1 MKRFDRYL
9 ARHVLVMSGIV
20 ALVLVSLFS
29 FISFVGEVDKTGEG
43 RFGLPQ
49 LALYTLLLMP
59 SALYTLLPVIALL
72 GTLAGLGILASQ
84 GELTALRAA
93 GVSSLRLAGS
103 ALVAGL
109 ILALLTLFFGNWL
122 APQGTEQAERLR
134 TAARLGVDSGE
145 IPRPVWLRA
154 GRDILHVRRVESP
167 EHLERVDLF
176 RLEDGGSLAS
186 WSRVGRMVFEDGRW
200 TLQEVASTRF
210 DPNTVIPERL
220 DTVDWDGELSPEV
233 LRLLVLEA
241 ESASIA
247 GLSRLVAYL
256 DENDLDKSQAERAL
270 WRKLMAPFT
279 VLAMTL
285 FAVPFVFGS
294 LRDSGM
300 GQRLFIGVLVGVGF
314 FVLNEVSGSLGQLYG
329 WPPLIGAGA
338 PSAVLVLIGV
348 WRLQTLRS

>member
-9 ARHVLVMSGIV
+9 ARHVLVMNGIV

-29 FISFVGEVDKTGEG
+29 FISFVGEVDGIG
-43 RFGLPQ
+43 QGNFGLPQ

-59 SALYTLLPVIALL
+59 SGLYTLLPVIALL
-72 GTLAGLGILASQ
+72 GTLAGMGVLASQ

-103 ALVAGL
+103 ALFAGL
-109 ILALLTLFFGNWL
+109 LMAGITLLFGDWL
-122 APQGTEQAERLR
+122 APAGTEQAERLR
-134 TAARLGVDSGE
+134 TAARMGVDAGQ

-154 GRDILHVRRVESP
+154 GEDILHVRRVESP
-167 EHLERVDLF
+167 EHLENVDLF
-176 RLEDGGSLAS
+176 RLEDGDRLAA
-186 WSRVGRMVFEDGRW
+186 WARVGDMVYAEGRW
-200 TLQEVASTRF
+200 TLKDVAVSRF
-210 DPNTVIPERL
+210 EPNAVAPERL
-220 DTVDWDGELSPEV
+220 ASVDWDGALSPEV

-241 ESASIA
+241 DSASIS
-247 GLSRLVAYL
+247 GLFRLVAYL
-256 DENDLDKSQAERAL
+256 DANALDKAEAERAL

-300 GQRLFIGVLVGVGF
+300 GQRLFIGVLVGVSF

-338 PSAVLVLIGV
+338 PSAVLALLGV
-348 WRLQTLRS
+348 WRLQTLR

>member
-1 MKRFDRYL
+1 MKRYDRYL

-29 FISFVGEVDKTGEG
+29 FISFVGEVDDVGQG
-43 RFGLPQ
+43 GFGLPQ

-59 SALYTLLPVIALL
+59 SGLYTLLPVIALL
-72 GTLAGLGILASQ
+72 GTLAGMGVLASQ
-84 GELTALRAA
+84 GELTALRAS

-103 ALVAGL
+103 ALFAGL
-109 ILALLTLFFGNWL
+109 IMAAVTLFFGDWL
-122 APQGTEQAERLR
+122 APTGSEQAERMR
-134 TAARLGVDSGE
+134 TAARMGVDAGQV
-145 IPRPVWLRA
+145 PRPVWLRT
-154 GRDILHVRRVESP
+154 GDDILHVRRIESP
-167 EHLERVDLF
+167 EHLEKVDLF
-176 RLEDGGSLAS
+176 RLDGGGSLTA
-186 WSRVGRMVFEDGRW
+186 WARVEDMVYVDGRW
-200 TLQEVASTRF
+200 SLREVAVSRF
-210 DPNTVIPERL
+210 EPNTVIPERI
-220 DTVDWDGELSPEV
+220 DTVDWDGALSPEV

-241 ESASIA
+241 DSASIA
-247 GLSRLVAYL
+247 GLFRLVAYL
-256 DENDLDKSQAERAL
+256 DANDLDKVTAERAL

-338 PSAVLVLIGV
+338 PSAALALIGF
-348 WRLQTLRS
+348 WRLQTLP

>member
-1 MKRFDRYL
+1 MKRYDRYL

-29 FISFVGEVDKTGEG
+29 FISFVGEVDDTGEG
-43 RFGLPQ
+43 GFGLPQ

-59 SALYTLLPVIALL
+59 SGLYTLLPVIALL
-72 GTLAGLGILASQ
+72 GTLAGMGVLASQ

-103 ALVAGL
+103 ALFAGL
-109 ILALLTLFFGNWL
+109 VLAAITLFFGDWL
-122 APQGTEQAERLR
+122 APAGTEQAERMR
-134 TAARLGVDSGE
+134 TAARMGVDAGQ

-154 GRDILHVRRVESP
+154 GDDILHVRRVESP
-167 EHLERVDLF
+167 EHLENVDLF
-176 RLEDGGSLAS
+176 RIEGGGSLRA
-186 WSRVGRMVFEDGRW
+186 WARVADMVYADGQW
-200 TLQEVASTRF
+200 TLRDGAVSRF
-210 DPNTVIPERL
+210 APNRVIPEPIDRIE
-220 DTVDWDGELSPEV
+220 WDGALSPEV
-233 LRLLVLEA
+233 LRLLILEA
-241 ESASIA
+241 DSASIS
-247 GLSRLVAYL
+247 GLFRLVAYL
-256 DENDLDKSQAERAL
+256 DANDLDKADAERAL

-300 GQRLFIGVLVGVGF
+300 GQRLFIGVLVGMGF

-338 PSAVLVLIGV
+338 PSAALALLGL
-348 WRLQTLRS
+348 WRLQTLR